1 MTTATYLLKGQPSEL
16 DRLQL
21 QSRVWEPAGQRL
33 LDQLGSGD
41 GARVIDVGCG
51 ALGWLRL
58 LSDWVG
64 PDGEVVG
71 TDIDDTMLNAAGQ
84 FVESHRLSNVTLV
97 RDDLFASQLELSTFD
112 LVHARFLLGPLGR
125 VHEQLTAYLR
135 LVRPGGTLVS
145 EKLDYISWHF
155 VPTAPSIDV
164 DSPPDRQL
172 LYLVREAFRRAGGE
186 HETFAA
192 QLAAFRTAGIEPDVR
207 AEIEV
212 LPPGHP
218 YASLPIQFATALAG
232 VIRTFVDPEELEAIV
247 ERATDALDDPNRW
260 GLTFTLTQCWATGW
274 HDDPRVHASAAD
286 R

>member
-1 MTTATYLLKGQPSEL
+1 MTADTYLLKNQPSEL

-84 FVESHRLSNVTLV
+84 FVASERLHNVTLV
-97 RDDLFASQLELSTFD
+97 RDDLFASQLEPSTFD
-112 LVHARFLLGPLGR
+112 LAHARFLLGPLGR
-125 VHEQLTAYLR
+125 VHEQLDAHLR
-135 LVRPGGTLVS
+135 LVRPGGTIVS
-145 EKLDYISWHF
+145 EELDYLSWHF
-155 VPTAPSIDV
+155 VPTAPSIGIDV
-164 DSPPDRQL
+164 DSPPERQL
-172 LYLVREAFRRAGGE
+172 LFLIREAFRRAGGE
-186 HETFAA
+186 PETFAA
-192 QLAAFRTAGIEPDVR
+192 QLAAFREAGIKPEVR
-207 AEIEV
+207 TEIQA

-218 YASLPIQFATALAG
+218 YASLPLQFATALG
-232 VIRTFVDPEELEAIV
+232 EIIRTFIDPEVLEAII
-247 ERATDALDDPNRW
+247 ERARDELADPDRW
-260 GLTFTLTQCWATGW
+260 GFTFTLTQCWGRR
-274 HDDPRVHASAAD
+274 HS
-286 R
+286 

>member
-1 MTTATYLLKGQPSEL
+1 MTADTYLLKNQPSEL

-33 LDQLGSGD
+33 LNQLGSGD

-84 FVESHRLSNVTLV
+84 FVASERLPNVTLV
-97 RDDLFASQLELSTFD
+97 RDDLFASQLEPSTFD

-125 VHEQLTAYLR
+125 VHKQLDAHLR
-135 LVRPGGTLVS
+135 LVRPGGTIVS
-145 EKLDYISWHF
+145 EELDYLSWHF
-155 VPTAPSIDV
+155 VPTAPSIGIDV
-164 DSPPDRQL
+164 DSPPERQL
-172 LYLVREAFRRAGGE
+172 LFLIREAFRRAGGE
-186 HETFAA
+186 PETFAA
-192 QLAAFRTAGIEPDVR
+192 QLAAFRKAGITPEVR
-207 AEIEV
+207 AEIQA

-218 YASLPIQFATALAG
+218 YASLPLQFATALG
-232 VIRTFVDPEELEAIV
+232 DIVRTFIDPEVFEAII
-247 ERATDALDDPNRW
+247 ERARNELADPERW
-260 GLTFTLTQCWATGW
+260 GFTFTLTQCWG
-274 HDDPRVHASAAD
+274 RRQS
-286 R
+286 

>member
-1 MTTATYLLKGQPSEL
+1 MTADTYLLKNQPSEL

-84 FVESHRLSNVTLV
+84 FVASERLHNVTLV
-97 RDDLFASQLELSTFD
+97 RDDLFASQLEPSTFD
-112 LVHARFLLGPLGR
+112 LAHARFLLGPLGR
-125 VHEQLTAYLR
+125 VHEQLDAHLR
-135 LVRPGGTLVS
+135 LVRPGGTIVS
-145 EKLDYISWHF
+145 EELDYLSWHF
-155 VPTAPSIDV
+155 VPTAPSIGIDV
-164 DSPPDRQL
+164 DSPPERQL
-172 LYLVREAFRRAGGE
+172 LFLIREAFRRAGGE
-186 HETFAA
+186 PETFAA
-192 QLAAFRTAGIEPDVR
+192 QLAAFREAGIKPEVR
-207 AEIEV
+207 AEIQA

-218 YASLPIQFATALAG
+218 YASLPLQFATALG
-232 VIRTFVDPEELEAIV
+232 EIIRTFIDPEVLEAII
-247 ERATDALDDPNRW
+247 ERARDELADPDRW
-260 GLTFTLTQCWATGW
+260 GFTFTLTQCWGRR
-274 HDDPRVHASAAD
+274 HS
-286 R
+286 

>member
-1 MTTATYLLKGQPSEL
+1 MTADTYLLKNQPSEL

-33 LDQLGSGD
+33 LNQLGSGD

-84 FVESHRLSNVTLV
+84 FVASEGLNNVTLV
-97 RDDLFASQLELSTFD
+97 RDDLFASQLEPSTFD

-125 VHEQLTAYLR
+125 VHEQLDAYLR
-135 LVRPGGTLVS
+135 LVRPGATIVS
-145 EKLDYISWHF
+145 EELDYLSWHF
-155 VPTAPSIDV
+155 VPTAPSIGIDV
-164 DSPPDRQL
+164 DSPLERQL
-172 LYLVREAFRRAGGE
+172 LFLIREAFRRAGGE
-186 HETFAA
+186 PETFAA
-192 QLAAFRTAGIEPDVR
+192 QLAAFRNAGVKPEVR
-207 AEIEV
+207 AEIQA

-218 YASLPIQFATALAG
+218 YASLPLQFATALG
-232 VIRTFVDPEELEAIV
+232 GMIRTFIDPEEFEAII
-247 ERATDALDDPNRW
+247 ERARDELADPDRW
-260 GLTFTLTQCWATGW
+260 GFTFTLTQCWG
-274 HDDPRVHASAAD
+274 RRQS
-286 R
+286 